1 MCLNI
6 VNKESLVTKIA
17 FVVDD
22 EPANIDLI
30 KGLMPEGVKVKAALS
45 GEIALKQLSKKF
57 PDIVFLDLLMPQ
69 MDGFET
75 LQAIREL
82 PKGDELPVLIISGNA
97 TEADIA
103 KGKLLGAIGHLTKPV
118 DSDKLASFINQYL

>member
-1 MCLNI
+1 
-6 VNKESLVTKIA
+6 VTKIA

-30 KGLMPEGVKVKAALS
+30 KGLMHEGVKVKAALS
-45 GEIALKQLSKKF
+45 GEVALKQLSKKF

-75 LQAIREL
+75 LQAIRAL
-82 PKGDELPVLIISGNA
+82 PEGESLPVLIISGNA
-97 TEADIA
+97 SEADII
-103 KGKLLGAIGHLTKPV
+103 KGKALGAIGHLTKPI
-118 DSDKLASFINQYL
+118 DSKKLAVFINQYL